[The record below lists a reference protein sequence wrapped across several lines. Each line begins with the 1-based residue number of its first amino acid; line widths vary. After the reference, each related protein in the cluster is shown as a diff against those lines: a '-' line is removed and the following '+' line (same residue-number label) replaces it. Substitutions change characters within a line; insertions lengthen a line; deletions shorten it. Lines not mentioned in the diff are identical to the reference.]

1 MTNND
6 GHSDDIPDLLPVRM
20 LNEFSFCERLF
31 YLEWVQGNFEDSADT
46 IEGRMTH
53 RNVDKI
59 SGNLPENDSI
69 GTDDDFHVT
78 SILLSG
84 NKSRLISRLDM
95 IEVTNGHVSP
105 VEYKKGIPASS
116 GDGVW
121 NSDRIQICAQ
131 AIILEENGYKCTE
144 GVVYYSAS
152 KKRIIVPITRD
163 LIEETL
169 QLRDKALLLARSG
182 KIPSPLVDS
191 PKCPGCSLVG
201 ICLPDETNSFTDKNI
216 YGAIDEPRRLYPA
229 RDDALPVY
237 VQDQGAYISKKGEE
251 LIIKVKDKPVDSVR
265 LMNVSQ
271 VSLFG
276 NVQISTQSVHELC
289 KRGIP
294 INYFSY
300 GGWFYGFTQGMGHK
314 NVELRDKQYSAS
326 KDPIISLD
334 ISKSLVNGKIRN
346 SRTLLRRNS
355 KIPVESAL
363 KELQK
368 WINSINNAENF
379 KELLGIE
386 GMAARTYFMHFNDMI
401 KTRNGGYKFDF
412 ESRNRRPPR
421 DPVNSMLSYVYS
433 MLVKDFTITLLASGF
448 DPFLGF
454 YHKPKYGRPALALDM
469 MEEFRSII
477 GDSTVINA
485 INNGEINENDF
496 IERSNSVTIKPDGR
510 KKIISAYERRMDSLV
525 THPLFGYQISYRRV
539 LDVQARLLGRFLSG
553 EIDTY
558 PKFLT
563 R

>member
-1 MTNND
+1 MNND
-6 GHSDDIPDLLPVRM
+6 NNNNEDVPDLLPVRM

-46 IEGRMTH
+46 IEGRKAH

-59 SGNLPENDSI
+59 SGNLPETDSLEP
-69 GTDDDFHVT
+69 DEEFQVT
-78 SILLSG
+78 SVLLSG
-84 NKSRLISRLDM
+84 SKSGLISRLDL
-95 IEVTNGHVSP
+95 IEVSNGYVSP
-105 VEYKKGIPASS
+105 VEYKKGTPSNS

-121 NSDRIQICAQ
+121 YSDRIQICAQ
-131 AIILEENGYKCTE
+131 AIILEENGYSCKE
-144 GVVYYSAS
+144 GVVYYSSS
-152 KKRIIVPITRD
+152 KKRIVVPITKE
-163 LIEETL
+163 LIGETL
-169 QLRDKALLLARSG
+169 ELRGKALLLARSG

-216 YGAIDEPRRLYPA
+216 YGSIDEPRRLYPA

-237 VQDQGAYISKKGEE
+237 IQDQGAYVSKKNEE
-251 LIIKVKDKPVDSVR
+251 LVIKIRDKPVESVR

-271 VSLFG
+271 LSLFG

-326 KDPIISLD
+326 KDAAFSLN
-334 ISKSLVNGKIRN
+334 ISKNIVDGKIRN

-355 KIPVESAL
+355 KVPVDNAL
-363 KELQK
+363 KEMQK
-368 WINSINNAENF
+368 WINSIKNASNF
-379 KELLGIE
+379 QELLGIE
-386 GMAARTYFMHFNDMI
+386 GMAARTYFMHFNDML
-401 KTRNGGYKFDF
+401 KTRNDGYRFDF

-433 MLVKDFTITLLASGF
+433 MLVKDFTITLLATGF

-454 YHKPKYGRPALALDM
+454 YHRPRYGRPALALDM
-469 MEEFRSII
+469 MEEFRSVI
-477 GDSTVINA
+477 GDSTVISM
-485 INNGEINENDF
+485 INNGEINESDF
-496 IERSNSVTIKPDGR
+496 IERSNSVTTKPDGR
-510 KKIISAYERRMDSLV
+510 KKIIGAYERRMDSLV

-539 LDVQARLLGRFLSG
+539 LEVQARLLGRFLSG
-553 EIDTY
+553 EIETF
-558 PKFLT
+558 PTFLI

>member
-1 MTNND
+1 MT
-6 GHSDDIPDLLPVRM
+6 GSDEYHVDTPNLLPVRM

-46 IEGRMTH
+46 IEGRKTH

-59 SGNLPENDSI
+59 SGNLPEKDSLESD
-69 GTDDDFHVT
+69 GDFQVT
-78 SILLSG
+78 SLLLSG
-84 NKSRLISRLDM
+84 TQSGLISRLDL
-95 IEVTNGHVSP
+95 IEVSNGYISP
-105 VEYKKGIPASS
+105 VEYKKGMPSS
-116 GDGVW
+116 SEDGVW
-121 NSDRIQICAQ
+121 QPDRIQICAQ
-131 AIILEENGYKCTE
+131 AIILKENGYKCNE
-144 GVVYYSAS
+144 GVLYYSAS
-152 KKRIIVPITRD
+152 KKRIVVPITKT
-163 LIEETL
+163 LIDETL
-169 QLRDKALLLARSG
+169 ELRDKALLSARSG
-182 KIPSPLVDS
+182 QIPTPLIDS

-201 ICLPDETNSFTDKNI
+201 ICLPDETNSLTDLNV

-237 VQDQGAYISKKGEE
+237 IQDQGAYVSKKNEE
-251 LIIKVKDKPVDSVR
+251 LIIKVRDKPVDSVR

-294 INYFSY
+294 ITYFSY

-314 NVELRDKQYSAS
+314 NVELRDKQFLAARDI
-326 KDPIISLD
+326 KTSLN
-334 ISKSLVNGKIRN
+334 ISKNIVNGKIRN
-346 SRTLLRRNS
+346 CRTLLRRNS
-355 KIPVESAL
+355 KVPVDSAL

-368 WINSINNAENF
+368 WANSIYDATNF
-379 KELLGIE
+379 QELLGIE
-386 GMAARTYFMHFNDMI
+386 GMAARTYFMHFHDMI
-401 KTRNGGYKFDF
+401 KTGNDGYKFDF
-412 ESRNRRPPR
+412 ESRNKRPPR
-421 DPVNSMLSYVYS
+421 DPVNSMLSYVYA
-433 MLVKDFTITLLASGF
+433 MLVKDFTITLLATGF

-454 YHKPKYGRPALALDM
+454 YHRPRYGRPALALDL

-485 INNGEINENDF
+485 INNGEINENEF

-510 KKIISAYERRMDSLV
+510 KKLISAYERRMDSLV

-539 LDVQARLLGRFLSG
+539 LNVQSRLLARFLSG
-553 EIDTY
+553 EIETF
-558 PKFLT
+558 PTFLT